1 VEFWPILFPSL
12 VPVAY
17 LLYLARCVIRQTG
30 EIKEPPPGPDD
41 HDPRR
46 WRRDPRR
53 PRDPRRGP
61 HAPDHQPFDRRGHA
75 GRVDRRSHTS
85 IA

>member
-1 VEFWPILFPSL
+1 VEFWPIFFPSV

-17 LLYLARCVIRQTG
+17 LLYLAWCVIRQTP
-30 EIKEPPPGPDD
+30 EVDEAPPGPDE

-46 WRRDPRR
+46 WHRDPRR

-61 HAPDHQPFDRRGHA
+61 HAPDHRHLGRRA
-75 GRVDRRSHTS
+75 TAVNVR
-85 IA
+85 

>member
-1 VEFWPILFPSL
+1 MEGLLPIFFPSV

-17 LLYLARCVIRQTG
+17 LLYMAWSVLRRTPANGQS
-30 EIKEPPPGPDD
+30 PGPDP

-46 WRRDPRR
+46 WHRDPRR

-61 HAPDHQPFDRRGHA
+61 HAPAADAAGRRIGRGHEKA
-75 GRVDRRSHTS
+75 VRG
-85 IA
+85 